1 MKVRFYCDLPSSGIR
16 LSGAYPWV
24 LYATTS
30 PASGFATDQTRV
42 AFDVD
47 MPPNLVLPPQ
57 DVVAPAEPAKVVVVG
72 DGTAL
77 RGKHD

>member
-1 MKVRFYCDLPSSGIR
+1 MKVRFYCDVPSNGVR
-16 LSGAYPWV
+16 LSGLYPWN

-30 PASGFATDQTRV
+30 ASSNVATDHTRV

-47 MPPNLVLPPQ
+47 MPPNLVLPPH
-57 DVVAPAEPAKVVVVG
+57 DVVAPAEPAKVIEVG
-72 DGTAL
+72 DATAS